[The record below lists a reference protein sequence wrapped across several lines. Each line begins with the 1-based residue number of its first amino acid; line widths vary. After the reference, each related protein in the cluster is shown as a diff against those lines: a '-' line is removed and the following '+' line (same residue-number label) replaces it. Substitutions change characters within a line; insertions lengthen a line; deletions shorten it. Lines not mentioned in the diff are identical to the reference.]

1 MAGSRPWRSW
11 APAGGGLVTAPRHST
26 NTWPARTISGSSSGP
41 KVPPTELTWAPGA
54 SQPSRRIGSRAS
66 VQQATTS
73 APATASS
80 KLPTARAAGCRSAR
94 ASARPGVREATRTS
108 RKPRTSGNASRWERP
123 CTPAP
128 RMAST
133 AASGRARAPAA
144 TAAAAPVRAAVM
156 RVPSR
161 TARGVPS
168 AGSNR
173 ATSAW
178 WEGRP
183 RPWLPGKTLTSL
195 APRATPSRCTGMAP
209 RIPPS
214 ADATTRGG
222 TDARPA
228 LKLRRASARAAS
240 SASRSSSRVTS
251 ASLSTSTSAIL
262 ASRRRRLRAATI
274 YGMATDGR
282 PAGAGS
288 LRLLGANRPFRLL
301 WSARAVSYLGD
312 SLALVALMLHVARTT
327 GQALAVAA
335 LLLAGDFAPALLG
348 PLTGTVADRLDRRR
362 VMVACELV
370 QGVLVVVIALW
381 LPSLPLLLVLVGL
394 RAVAGQVFQPA
405 SRAAVPEVVPEPDL
419 ERANAAVGVATNG
432 SETLGPLVAA
442 LLLPVLEVRGVL
454 LVDAATF
461 AVSAALLGFLPALP
475 GAGPDQGPRVS
486 FLADARTGLRYV
498 WGERMVRAVVG
509 GYVAIVA
516 CNGIDDVALVFLA
529 TDTLGGGDGAVGL
542 LLAAVGI
549 GLLAGY
555 ALLARSRRRVAM
567 PALLL
572 AGFAVSSAG
581 NLLTG
586 LAWAVAAAFAVQAI
600 RGLGIAALDV
610 AATTL
615 VQRIV
620 PARLLGRVFG
630 TLYGG
635 IGVAAAFAYLLGGLL
650 LDRTTPRV
658 AFVAAGTAG
667 LLATGATALALR
679 RARPPATF

>member
-1 MAGSRPWRSW
+1 
-11 APAGGGLVTAPRHST
+11 
-26 NTWPARTISGSSSGP
+26 
-41 KVPPTELTWAPGA
+41 
-54 SQPSRRIGSRAS
+54 
-66 VQQATTS
+66 
-73 APATASS
+73 
-80 KLPTARAAGCRSAR
+80 
-94 ASARPGVREATRTS
+94 
-108 RKPRTSGNASRWERP
+108 
-123 CTPAP
+123 
-128 RMAST
+128 
-133 AASGRARAPAA
+133 
-144 TAAAAPVRAAVM
+144 
-156 RVPSR
+156 
-161 TARGVPS
+161 
-168 AGSNR
+168 
-173 ATSAW
+173 
-178 WEGRP
+178 
-183 RPWLPGKTLTSL
+183 
-195 APRATPSRCTGMAP
+195 
-209 RIPPS
+209 
-214 ADATTRGG
+214 
-222 TDARPA
+222 
-228 LKLRRASARAAS
+228 
-240 SASRSSSRVTS
+240 
-251 ASLSTSTSAIL
+251 
-262 ASRRRRLRAATI
+262 
-274 YGMATDGR
+274 
-282 PAGAGS
+282 
-288 LRLLGANRPFRLL
+288 
-301 WSARAVSYLGD
+301 
-312 SLALVALMLHVARTT
+312 MLHVAGTT

-348 PLTGTVADRLDRRR
+348 PLAGTVADRLDRRR

-432 SETLGPLVAA
+432 GETLGPLVAA

-461 AVSAALLGFLPALP
+461 AVSAVLLGLLPALP
-475 GAGPDQGPRVS
+475 GGGPDQGRRAS

-498 WGERMVRAVVG
+498 WGERTVRAVVF

-555 ALLARSRRRVAM
+555 ALLARTRRRVAM

-586 LAWAVAAAFAVQAI
+586 LAWAVAAAFAVQAV

-620 PARLLGRVFG
+620 PTRLLGRAFG
-630 TLYGG
+630 TLSGG
-635 IGVAAAFAYLLGGLL
+635 IGAAAAFAYLLGGLL
-650 LDRTTPRV
+650 LDRTSPRV

-667 LLATGATALALR
+667 LLATAATALALR